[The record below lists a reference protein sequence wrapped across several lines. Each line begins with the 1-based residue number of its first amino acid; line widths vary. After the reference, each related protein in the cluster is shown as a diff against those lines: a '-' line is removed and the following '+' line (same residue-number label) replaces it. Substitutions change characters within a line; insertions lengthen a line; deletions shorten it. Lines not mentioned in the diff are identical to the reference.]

1 MLAIVTGVIQKL
13 SAIFI
18 AFFSQWV
25 FIHYLGM
32 EYVSVDGLFS
42 SVLTFLSLAELGVG
56 SAITVYLYKPLAEK
70 DGPSRATCTFTKS
83 ATGLSAG

>member
-1 MLAIVTGVIQKL
+1 MENSRTVNSVLAIVTGVIQKL

-25 FIHYLGM
+25 FIHYLGL

-42 SVLTFLSLAELGVG
+42 SVLTFL
-56 SAITVYLYKPLAEK
+56 
-70 DGPSRATCTFTKS
+70 
-83 ATGLSAG
+83 